1 MGVPL
6 DEAVDRGD
14 QVCKMIACLSSG
26 NTTTVFLPLRQF
38 AREIGQEYTF
48 LWFAFV

>member
-1 MGVPL
+1 MAVPL
-6 DEAVDRGD
+6 GEAGDRVN
-14 QVCKMIACLSSG
+14 QVCKMIACLSRG
-26 NTTTVFLPLRQF
+26 NATTLFLPLRQF

>member
-6 DEAVDRGD
+6 DEAVGRVD
-14 QVCKMIACLSSG
+14 QVCKMIACLSRG
-26 NTTTVFLPLRQF
+26 KATTLFLPLRQF